1 LPLVCPGC
9 RRRSDRGLEL
19 ATLQV
24 EGRARVEGEELVEG
38 VLRCTGC
45 ARRFAV
51 VDGIPVVLRDAGEAH
66 ALGLLA
72 QPVDP
77 EVAAALAEAGPDD
90 APLPHALAQL
100 SSYLDSQWGDRSDP
114 PPSGPSPPFGFAA
127 LARKLR
133 DLSSVRVPLC
143 LEIGCGVGRGLS
155 ALARGAGLVVG
166 VDKSPWALR
175 LARRVLRGEEVR
187 YPRRAAGRSYLPATL
202 LAGPDAAPGAQ
213 LLCADAVNPP
223 FPPGVFHRTVALNL
237 LDSVRSPRELLHH
250 LDQLTAPGG
259 EIALASPYAW
269 RSGITE
275 EAERLG
281 GPDPA
286 AALRAEIAKLGWTVV
301 EDDEQVPW
309 TLRRDA
315 RSASLYAVHWRRA
328 RKP

>member
-1 LPLVCPGC
+1 M
-9 RRRSDRGLEL
+9 EL
-19 ATLQV
+19 AALEV
-24 EGRARVEGEELVEG
+24 EQRVRVEGEELLEG

-51 VDGIPVVLRDAGEAH
+51 VDGVPVVLRDASEAH

-77 EVAAALAEAGPDD
+77 DVAAALAEAGPDD

-100 SSYLDSQWGDRSDP
+100 GSYLDSQWGDRADP
-114 PPSGPSPPFGFAA
+114 APGGPSPPFGFAA

-143 LEIGCGVGRGLS
+143 LELGCGVGRGLS
-155 ALARGAGLVVG
+155 ALARGADLVVG
-166 VDKSPWALR
+166 LDKSPWALR
-175 LARRVLRGEEVR
+175 LGRRVLRGEEVR
-187 YPRRAAGRSYLPATL
+187 YPRRSAGRSYLPATL
-202 LAGPDAAPGAQ
+202 RAGQDAAPAVQ
-213 LLCADAVNPP
+213 LVCADAVDPP
-223 FPPGVFHRTVALNL
+223 FPPGAFHRTVALNL

-269 RSGITE
+269 RSGITD
-275 EAERLG
+275 EAERLP

-286 AALRAEIAKLGWTVV
+286 AALRAEIATLGWTVL
-301 EDDEQVPW
+301 EDDDQVPW

-315 RSASLYAVHWRRA
+315 RSASLYAVHWLHA